1 MLTERHLQIFIALA
15 EEQHFGDAARV
26 VGITQPPLSQG
37 LRRLEAL
44 VGAKLFE
51 RGSTGV
57 ELTPAGAALL
67 PFARRALT
75 SIEELHQAAVL
86 RDPEGPEIRLGLA
99 PEVPPAAGAALAAAC
114 GTAVPGSRV
123 TVVSAPTS
131 ALVNQVSSGRLTVAA
146 VLHPTVL
153 DGLEAG
159 PVQLLPTW
167 ALTPAGLLGKPA
179 PTPTSRRRAD
189 LTASSEQRG
198 DAPGPMTPSEQRGDA
213 PGPMTPSEERGAAS
227 RLASPPGERS
237 EAALELPT
245 HLLTTASPH
254 LPALGAARAAD
265 PSVELKLLRG
275 LPVAVRPRAEAP
287 AARDLFLDTLAL
299 HRPDGGTVVVTD
311 ERAGLAMVAAGQA
324 ILMTADPTLAAPGVD
339 RHRLTGDP
347 LPTRLRLVWSH
358 SRTPFA
364 DPMETIAQ
372 LTDALVTP

>member
-51 RGSTGV
+51 RGSGGV
-57 ELTPAGAALL
+57 ELTPAGTALL

-75 SIEELHQAAVL
+75 SIEELHQAAVA

-99 PEVPPAAGAALAAAC
+99 PEVPPGAGAAVAAAC
-114 GTAVPGSRV
+114 GAAVPGSRV
-123 TVVSAPTS
+123 TVVTAPTS
-131 ALVNQVSSGRLTVAA
+131 SLVGQVSAGRLTLAV

-153 DGLEAG
+153 DGLAAG

-167 ALTPAGLLGKPA
+167 ALAPAGL
-179 PTPTSRRRAD
+179 
-189 LTASSEQRG
+189 
-198 DAPGPMTPSEQRGDA
+198 
-213 PGPMTPSEERGAAS
+213 
-227 RLASPPGERS
+227 
-237 EAALELPT
+237 
-245 HLLTTASPH
+245 
-254 LPALGAARAAD
+254 AAD
-265 PSVELKLLRG
+265 SVVELKMLRG

-287 AARDLFLDTLAL
+287 AARDLFLDTLAM

-311 ERAGLAMVAAGQA
+311 ERAGLAMAAAGQA
-324 ILMTADPTLAAPGVD
+324 IVMTADPSLAAPGVE

-358 SRTPFA
+358 DRTPFA
-364 DPMETIAQ
+364 SPAD
-372 LTDALVTP
+372 LTTALVTP

>member
-114 GTAVPGSRV
+114 GAAVSGSRV
-123 TVVSAPTS
+123 VVVSAPTS
-131 ALVNQVSSGRLTVAA
+131 SLVSQVSSGRLTLAA

-167 ALTPAGLLGKPA
+167 ALAPAGLLGAA
-179 PTPTSRRRAD
+179 PSGR
-189 LTASSEQRG
+189 
-198 DAPGPMTPSEQRGDA
+198 
-213 PGPMTPSEERGAAS
+213 
-227 RLASPPGERS
+227 RS
-237 EAALELPT
+237 EALRP
-245 HLLTTASPH
+245 SP
-254 LPALGAARAAD
+254 RAVGS
-265 PSVELKLLRG
+265 PVELKLLRG

-324 ILMTADPTLAAPGVD
+324 ILMTADPALAAPGVE
-339 RHRLTGDP
+339 RYHLAGDP

-358 SRTPFA
+358 SRTPF
-364 DPMETIAQ
+364 DNPVETIAQ

>member
-1 MLTERHLQIFIALA
+1 MLTERHLQIFVALA

-57 ELTPAGAALL
+57 ELTAAGAALL

-75 SIEELHQAAVL
+75 SIEELHQAAVA

-99 PEVPPAAGAALAAAC
+99 PEVPPAAGAAVAAAC
-114 GTAVPGSRV
+114 GAAVPGSRV

-131 ALVNQVSSGRLTVAA
+131 SLTNQVSAGRLTLAV

-167 ALTPAGLLGKPA
+167 ALAPAGLGA
-179 PTPTSRRRAD
+179 GSR
-189 LTASSEQRG
+189 
-198 DAPGPMTPSEQRGDA
+198 
-213 PGPMTPSEERGAAS
+213 
-227 RLASPPGERS
+227 
-237 EAALELPT
+237 
-245 HLLTTASPH
+245 
-254 LPALGAARAAD
+254 ARALAAEQSARGGL
-265 PSVELKLLRG
+265 PVELRRLGG

-311 ERAGLAMVAAGQA
+311 ERAGLAMAAAGQA
-324 ILMTADPTLAAPGVD
+324 IVMTADPTLIAPGVE
-339 RHRLTGDP
+339 RYELAGDP
-347 LPTRLRLVWSH
+347 LPTRLRLVWS
-358 SRTPFA
+358 RTPFA
-364 DPMETIAQ
+364 HPIDVIAQ
-372 LTDALVTP
+372 LTNALVTP